1 MQEAQVVPS
10 IVKMN
15 YYLIEPE
22 ILHDLYKRIL
32 ETNQIII
39 QIKEYVKDIQEKLTE
54 KNLEM
59 NKNIEITLK
68 EQIYQMKQELT
79 ATEKLQ
85 KKIILKQQI
94 KVGTIT
100 FLIGLLISAVF
111 FLIHK

>member
-1 MQEAQVVPS
+1 M
-10 IVKMN
+10 
-15 YYLIEPE
+15 
-22 ILHDLYKRIL
+22 
-32 ETNQIII
+32 
-39 QIKEYVKDIQEKLTE
+39 KESVKDIQEKLTE
-54 KNLEM
+54 KNLEIK
-59 NKNIEITLK
+59 KNMEINLK

-94 KVGTIT
+94 KVGAIT